1 MSVAMSSSASAA
13 AAAVKFVGS
22 DADGLPLK
30 RKQVQ
35 QACMSCRKKKK
46 RCIHTIPSSPPES
59 KTPLPPS
66 QIPDAPPESSPTRG
80 DDNTVISS
88 SQERLEDDICQVAA
102 SQLVEL
108 SSRFVGDLNPEGI
121 FVEATT
127 TKASSVPPGPEEI
140 GIWLPTRS
148 ESTKTS
154 ARSPDVSSRRSRHIP
169 NHYGNGSERRGS
181 LLAAFERARA
191 QYLSEECLVTM
202 PPPQEYSVLRQ
213 IFMDKVHP
221 IFPIFTDSDLAGNN
235 PDTVYGDV
243 MKQVIS
249 MIGGLDPAGRKNL
262 RLEPGGPLLRPQE
275 FHQQMAEAIFPV
287 LEADWIQNKVD
298 HIRILT
304 TMALFYQP
312 YDTSQKDR
320 ARAAWLNTQA
330 VHHLQTLSAH
340 LNGYRPQRPGE
351 DIDRVFCAVWAVDRL
366 CASFYAR
373 PTIIHERDVEKD
385 LELAISKQPPCFML
399 LLKLVQTLDSVFPLY
414 RPHQKFEYTD
424 IPVLESLIMDTG
436 TGRTPTRLLATLE
449 TLYHA
454 IAVLSCRQP
463 RSAFSLT
470 SPDDNRSHLP
480 NSTINPRRS
489 LSADRIV
496 WAVQNEDLGPFP
508 FVPYAVSLALTVHYR
523 KMRYSKTVMFRNRGR
538 DMFRNI
544 VAELKKLGDY
554 FFSARINAGLGESIL
569 REMEKTATSLCR
581 EDGENGSS
589 TVPPI
594 VATASALAALSRN
607 GTPLAAPSGDT
618 RMVDAPSLH
627 AANGGS
633 GIGEAVGANGY
644 HAASGAPISS
654 MTNGSIEPSVFDQ
667 LDVDVDLFGFFDPS
681 FNLGAV
687 DTALEAN
694 LNMGYPQL
702 WPAETWGLG
711 NI

>member
-1 MSVAMSSSASAA
+1 MSAAMSNGSASAA
-13 AAAVKFVGS
+13 AANAAVKFVGS

-46 RCIHTIPSSPPES
+46 RCIHTIPYSPPS
-59 KTPLPPS
+59 IKTTLPPS
-66 QIPDAPPESSPTRG
+66 QISDAPPESSPIRG
-80 DDNTVISS
+80 DDNLASS
-88 SQERLEDDICQVAA
+88 SQDRLEDDICQVAA

-108 SSRFVGDLNPEGI
+108 SSRFVGDLNPEGLFI
-121 FVEATT
+121 EATT

-140 GIWLPTRS
+140 GIWLPTRP
-148 ESTKTS
+148 ESNK
-154 ARSPDVSSRRSRHIP
+154 ANVQSPESVSRRSRQTS
-169 NHYGNGSERRGS
+169 NHLRSRTEASGN

-202 PPPQEYSVLRQ
+202 PPPLEYLVLRQ

-249 MIGGLDPAGRKNL
+249 LIGGLDPAGRKNL
-262 RLEPGGPLLRPQE
+262 RLDPGGPLLKPRD
-275 FHQQMAEAIFPV
+275 FHQQMAEAIFPI
-287 LEADWIQNKVD
+287 LEADWIQSKVD
-298 HIRILT
+298 QIRILT
-304 TMALFYQP
+304 IMALFYQP
-312 YDTSQKDR
+312 FDPSQRDR

-340 LNGYRPQRPGE
+340 LSGYRPERPGE
-351 DIDRVFCAVWAVDRL
+351 DIDRIFCAVWAVDRL

-385 LELAISKQPPCFML
+385 LELAISKQPPCFRL
-399 LLKLVQTLDSVFPLY
+399 LLKLVQTLDGVFPLY
-414 RPHQKFEYTD
+414 RPHQKYEYTD
-424 IPVLESLIMDTG
+424 IPILEALIMDTG
-436 TGRTPTRLLATLE
+436 TGRTATRLLATLE

-470 SPDDNRSHLP
+470 SSEDNRSHLP

-489 LSADRIV
+489 LAADRIV

-508 FVPYAVSLALTVHYR
+508 FVPYAVSLALTVQYR
-523 KMRYSKTVMFRNRGR
+523 KMRYSKTIMFRNRAR

-581 EDGENGSS
+581 DDGENGSS
-589 TVPPI
+589 VPPI

-607 GTPLAAPSGDT
+607 GTPLAATSNDI
-618 RMVDAPSLH
+618 RMMDAPSLG
-627 AANGGS
+627 AVNGTLG
-633 GIGEAVGANGY
+633 GVETNGY
-644 HAASGAPISS
+644 HAIAGASTSS
-654 MTNGSIEPSVFDQ
+654 MANASMESSVFDQ

-681 FNLGAV
+681 FNLGAI

-694 LNMGYPQL
+694 LNMGYPQV

-711 NI
+711 GV